1 MAKSSREA
9 IHSETTVT
17 AVDPQ
22 RIVPNENNPRRFF
35 NDEALDELRSSIQK
49 VGVLV
54 PLIVYEDPENQGTF
68 VLLDGERR
76 LRCVNELGL
85 DQVPVNT
92 IPAPTQLDNILRMF
106 NIHSV
111 REEWPLISIAMSL
124 REVMAYS
131 GEDRESA
138 LAELTGLNRGTVR
151 RAKKLL
157 DLPLEELELIRAEA
171 HLPRNKQVH
180 REDLYLEVVD
190 AISAIERGMPNLA
203 KPAARP
209 KLIRKLV
216 KKREKGSLVSVTDY
230 RAIPK
235 LIRAVE
241 NGHVDRS
248 AAEEIVE
255 DLVETVSLNPK
266 QAVEDLAQRAFEG
279 QDIVRKAESLIELLK
294 EMPALNGQ
302 ASSVSPVL
310 DQLRREIDRLLK

>member
-1 MAKSSREA
+1 MTKASQEA

-17 AVDPQ
+17 AVDPK
-22 RIVPNENNPRRFF
+22 RIVPNEYNPRRFF
-35 NDEALDELRSSIQK
+35 NDDALDELRASIQK

-54 PLIVYEDPENQGTF
+54 PLIVYEDPDQEGTF

-76 LRCVNELGL
+76 LLCVNELGL
-85 DQVPVNT
+85 TQVPVNT
-92 IPAPTQLDNILRMF
+92 IPAPTKLDNILRMF

-111 REEWPLISIAMSL
+111 REEWPLISVAMSL

-138 LAELTGLNRGTVR
+138 LAELTGLKRSTVR

-157 DLPLEELELIRAEA
+157 DLPLEELELIRGEA

-180 REDLYLEVVD
+180 REDLYLEVSD
-190 AISAIERGMPNLA
+190 AISAIERGMPDLA

-209 KLIRKLV
+209 KLIRSLI

-235 LIRAVE
+235 LVRAVE
-241 NGHVDRS
+241 SGHVDRP
-248 AAEEIVE
+248 AAEGVISDV
-255 DLVETVSLNPK
+255 VETVSINPK
-266 QAVEDLAQRAFEG
+266 QAVDELAQRAFEA
-279 QDIVRKAESLIELLK
+279 QDIARKAETLTDLLK

-302 ASSVSPVL
+302 TASVSQVL
-310 DQLRREIDRLLK
+310 EQLRREIDRLLK

>member
-1 MAKSSREA
+1 MAKAPREA

-22 RIVPNENNPRRFF
+22 RIVPNEYNPRRFF

-54 PLIVYEDPENQGTF
+54 PLIVYEDPDNKGTF

-85 DQVPVNT
+85 SQVPVNT
-92 IPAPTQLDNILRMF
+92 IPAPTKLNNILRMF

-157 DLPLEELELIRAEA
+157 DLPMGELELIRGEA

-180 REDLYLEVVD
+180 REDLYLEVGD
-190 AISAIERGMPNLA
+190 AISAIERGMPELA
-203 KPAARP
+203 KPATRP
-209 KLIRKLV
+209 KLIRRLV

-235 LIRAVE
+235 LVRAVE
-241 NGHVDRS
+241 DGHVDRS
-248 AAEEIVE
+248 DAEGVIKDV
-255 DLVETVSLNPK
+255 VETVSLNPK
-266 QAVEDLAQRAFEG
+266 QAVDELAQRAFEA
-279 QDIVRKAESLIELLK
+279 QDIVRKAETLLGVLK

-302 ASSVSPVL
+302 SDSVSPIL
-310 DQLRREIDRLLK
+310 KQLRREINRLLK

>member
-1 MAKSSREA
+1 MAKPGSEA
-9 IHSETTVT
+9 VHSERTVT
-17 AVDPQ
+17 AVDPR

-35 NDEALDELRSSIQK
+35 NDQALDELRSSIQK

-54 PLIVYEDPENQGTF
+54 PLIVYEDPQQPGTF

-85 DQVPVNT
+85 AQVPVNT

-124 REVMAYS
+124 REVMAFS

-138 LAELTGLNRGTVR
+138 LSELTGLKRATVR
-151 RAKKLL
+151 RAKKIL
-157 DLPLEELELIRAEA
+157 DLPLDELELIRGEA
-171 HLPRNKQVH
+171 HLPRNEQVH
-180 REDLYLEVVD
+180 REDLYLEVGD
-190 AISAIERGMPNLA
+190 AISAIERGMPDLA
-203 KPAARP
+203 KSSGRP

-216 KKREKGSLVSVTDY
+216 SKREKGSLVSVTDY

-235 LIRAVE
+235 LVRAVDS
-241 NGHVDRS
+241 GHVGRA
-248 AAEEIVE
+248 AAERVVE
-255 DLVETVSLNPK
+255 KVIDTVSMNPK
-266 QAVEDLAQRAFEG
+266 QAVDSLAQRAFEA
-279 QDIVRKAESLIELLK
+279 QDVVRKAESLLK
-294 EMPALNGQ
+294 VLEDMPALNGQ
-302 ASSVSPVL
+302 GESVSSVL